1 MSKTLKF
8 GVIGAGYMGKA
19 YAIAL
24 NTVASVYSLSAKPV
38 LELIATSSADGAAR
52 KADAFGFKR
61 ATGSWQALVADADVD
76 VADVAQSRRP
86 LERDLHLRRAPAGP
100 PPRPA
105 DLPARYRAGAAG
117 VRRRRRR
124 RTEDRRRGA
133 GLRPRLRSSKRN

>member
-1 MSKTLKF
+1 MQDIHIGL
-8 GVIGAGYMGKA
+8 IGAGYMGKA

-76 VADVAQSRRP
+76 VVGICSPTFVHKEMALA
-86 LERDLHLRRAPAGP
+86 AI
-100 PPRPA
+100 
-105 DLPARYRAGAAG
+105 AAG
-117 VRRRRRR
+117 KHV
-124 RTEDRRRGA
+124 
-133 GLRPRLRSSKRN
+133 L

>member
-61 ATGSWQALVADADVD
+61 ATGSWQALVADADPEVEGAGVGDHGEVGRVRGRGDLATLDGD
-76 VADVAQSRRP
+76 VV
-86 LERDLHLRRAPAGP
+86 
-100 PPRPA
+100 
-105 DLPARYRAGAAG
+105 AAG
-117 VRRRRRR
+117 VGPGVDV
-124 RTEDRRRGA
+124 EEGH
-133 GLRPRLRSSKRN
+133 GVVGEP